1 MVSRGGGI
9 VAAPGWLEACQRAFD
24 GVPEVRDGASRL
36 GA

>member
-9 VAAPGWLEACQRAFD
+9 VAAPGWLEACQRGSN
-24 GVPEVRDGASRL
+24 GVPQVGDDASRL

>member
-9 VAAPGWLEACQRAFD
+9 VAALGWLEACQRAFN
-24 GVPEVRDGASRL
+24 GVPQVGDDASRV